1 MIIGLSGYAGVGKDT
16 LANYIVKLDPS
27 FKIKKFSGKLKII
40 AEILTGIPAANF
52 ESQELKNKS
61 LEGWDTWAYKARNDG
76 DDVFPKY
83 NGEPYRKAMTV
94 RELLQ
99 KLGTDAIRDNLHEDA
114 WVNAL
119 FCDYHQ
125 NENWI
130 ITDMRFPNE
139 YDAVKKFGGMT
150 VRLWRPNINPVN
162 YHESEVA
169 LDNHAF
175 DYIASNDGKEE
186 DWKEAAEGI
195 LMVSK
200 IK

>member
-16 LANYIVKLDPS
+16 LANYIIRLDSS
-27 FKIKKFSGKLKII
+27 FKIKKFSGKLKEISS
-40 AEILTGIPAANF
+40 ILTGIPHGMF
-52 ESQELKNKS
+52 ESQSFKS
-61 LEGWDTWAYKARNDG
+61 LELTGWD
-76 DDVFPKY
+76 
-83 NGEPYRKAMTV
+83 MTV
-94 RELLQ
+94 REFLQ
-99 KLGTDAIRDNLHEDA
+99 KLGTDAIRDGLHKDA

-139 YDAVKKFGGMT
+139 YDAVRKFGGMT

-169 LDNHAF
+169 LDNYAF